1 MLLAFWH
8 PGGGYSTQ
16 GQIDEEIFMD
26 CLSHVD
32 ETEDVSMASV
42 PDDSESDSESE
53 SDPTSLEDDLASW
66 ATEHKIT
73 HVALN
78 SLLNILWLHS
88 LNLPKDLRTLLGTV
102 RLNPEYRQGW
112 WPVLPFRS
120 AEFNCKRCYIRM
132 LTFCTTF
139 TRWSFRSTLMV
150 YPSIRAQQHSSG
162 PS

>member
-1 MLLAFWH
+1 MAFWH

-102 RLNPEYRQGW
+102 RLNP
-112 WPVLPFRS
+112 
-120 AEFNCKRCYIRM
+120 
-132 LTFCTTF
+132 
-139 TRWSFRSTLMV
+139 
-150 YPSIRAQQHSSG
+150 
-162 PS
+162 